1 MQANEPKFV
10 INKSLKQNIMKTI
23 VMTLALLFIT
33 NTILAQNK
41 NVKDETKTTV
51 TTVKNSEGE
60 KTFVKKENTRE
71 VQKIELKEQDPKN
84 INMDMKDSEV
94 SVQKTTTITNPDGST
109 RTVDVDRSSYYMLD
123 GKKYQVS
130 LDSKGYR
137 ILSADNKNEAFLRK
151 TTTNSFIYRSKQKT
165 AIGYFDT
172 EGNLILETY
181 DPKSDTITYEKYTV
195 SQ

>member
-1 MQANEPKFV
+1 M
-10 INKSLKQNIMKTI
+10 KSI
-23 VMTLALLFIT
+23 VMALALLFT
-33 NTILAQNK
+33 TSTIIAQNK

-51 TTVKNSEGE
+51 TTVKTSDGE
-60 KTFVKKENTRE
+60 KKFVKKENTRE
-71 VQKIELKEQDPKN
+71 VQNIELKDQEVKN
-84 INMDMKDSEV
+84 INMDVKPSEV
-94 SVQKTTTITNPDGST
+94 MVQKTTTITNPDGST
-109 RTVDVDRSSYYMLD
+109 RTVDLDRSSYYMLD